1 VLCLS
6 WKVVGGDHNLLCLRS
21 KIVDGGV

>member
-6 WKVVGGDHNLLCLRS
+6 WKVVGGDHNLLCLHS